1 MHVATCC
8 YTNIMTFANSI
19 TIYTDGGSRGN
30 PGPAALG
37 VAMGPP
43 INKGYSKYLGK
54 KTNNEA
60 EYTAVIF
67 ALEKLKSLVG
77 LKKCKELKVLFK
89 MDSDLA
95 VKQLSNKWKIQ
106 GKTIIPLFIKIHN
119 LRLGFGEV
127 EFQHVPREQNKEA
140 DALVNQEL
148 NKHTHQDGLF
158 NL

>member
-1 MHVATCC
+1 MQE
-8 YTNIMTFANSI
+8 SI

-37 VAMGPP
+37 VAMGVP
-43 INKGYSKYLGK
+43 INKGYSKFLGR

-60 EYTAVIF
+60 EYEAVIF
-67 ALEKLKSLVG
+67 ALGKLKSLLG
-77 LKKCKELKVLFK
+77 TKKCKDLKVIFK

-95 VKQLSNKWKIQ
+95 VQQLSGRWKIE
-106 GKTIIPLFIKIHN
+106 GKTIIPLFVKIHN
-119 LRLGFGEV
+119 IRMGFSDI
-127 EFQHVPREQNKEA
+127 EFEHIRREQNKEA

-148 NKHTHQDGLF
+148 DKHTQEGTIF

>member
-1 MHVATCC
+1 MPLE
-8 YTNIMTFANSI
+8 NSI
-19 TIYTDGGSRGN
+19 TIHTDGGSRGN

-37 VAMGPP
+37 VAMGTP

-60 EYTAVIF
+60 EYDAVIF
-67 ALEKLKSLVG
+67 ALAKLKALLG
-77 LKKCKELKVLFK
+77 TKKCRTLKVIFK

-95 VKQLSNKWKIQ
+95 VQQLSNKWRIE

-119 LRLGFGEV
+119 LRLNFGEL
-127 EFQHVPREQNKEA
+127 EFQHIPREENKEA

-148 NKHTHQDGLF
+148 NKHTHEEGLF

>member
-1 MHVATCC
+1 MQEQ
-8 YTNIMTFANSI
+8 I

-60 EYTAVIF
+60 EYQAVIF
-67 ALEKLKSLVG
+67 ALAKLKALLGS
-77 LKKCKELKVLFK
+77 KKCRNLTVIFK

-95 VKQLSNKWKIQ
+95 VQQLSSRWKIE
-106 GKTIIPLFIKIHN
+106 GKTIIPLFVKIHN
-119 LRLGFGEV
+119 LRLDFGV
-127 EFQHVPREQNKEA
+127 LEFHHVPREQNQEA

-148 NKHTHQDGLF
+148 NRHTHEEGLF

>member
-1 MHVATCC
+1 MPGLGVME
-8 YTNIMTFANSI
+8 NKI

-37 VAMGPP
+37 VAIGSP

-60 EYTAVIF
+60 EYEAVIF
-67 ALEKLKSLVG
+67 ALGKLRALLGV
-77 LKKCKELKVLFK
+77 KKIKELKVLFK
-89 MDSDLA
+89 MDSNLA
-95 VKQLSNKWKIQ
+95 AQQLSGTWKIE
-106 GKTIIPLFIKIHN
+106 GKTIVPLFVKIHN
-119 LRLGFGEV
+119 LRMDFGNVVFE
-127 EFQHVPREQNKEA
+127 HIPREQNKEA

-148 NKHTHQDGLF
+148 NRHTHEESLF

>member
-1 MHVATCC
+1 MSEQ
-8 YTNIMTFANSI
+8 II
-19 TIYTDGGSRGN
+19 IYTDGGSRGN
-30 PGPAALG
+30 PGPSALG
-37 VAMGPP
+37 VAMGAP

-60 EYTAVIF
+60 EYEAVIF
-67 ALEKLKSLVG
+67 ALGKLKALLG
-77 LKKCKELKVLFK
+77 TKKCKDLKVIFK

-95 VKQLSNKWKIQ
+95 VQQISGRWKIE

-119 LRLGFGEV
+119 LRINFGEL
-127 EFQHVPREQNKEA
+127 EFEHVRREQNKEA

-148 NKHTHQDGLF
+148 DKHSHEGGLF